1 MTRHCVNTL
10 TLLTLV
16 ASVALTG
23 CGQTGVTGPV
33 QSSGTVSKSVGG
45 IQNVDPIGPQGIG
58 QQLQLS
64 AEQLELLNMLQEIRR
79 ARIEAVMS
87 LPVGPDGFSEAD
99 IRQQLEAIEMAY
111 QSNLVAILTLEQ
123 ESIYKGS

>member
-1 MTRHCVNTL
+1 MERL
-10 TLLTLV
+10 
-16 ASVALTG
+16 
-23 CGQTGVTGPV
+23 PV
-33 QSSGTVSKSVGG
+33 FIV
-45 IQNVDPIGPQGIG
+45 
-58 QQLQLS
+58 
-64 AEQLELLNMLQEIRR
+64 ELLNMLQEICR

-123 ESIYKGS
+123 ESIYKVS